1 LPAETSFL
9 VELGVIAG
17 SALVF
22 SLLAWRLRLPVA
34 LGQLIAGMIIGPFGF
49 RLVTDMTTIQILAE
63 IGIVLLLF
71 IVGLE
76 LDPFRLRG
84 LGTKVFVFSVT
95 EISVSF
101 FAGLAAGLILGW
113 SIRESFVLGGVLGVS
128 STALVAKMLHE
139 RRGLSETW
147 ASIMMGALVVEDI
160 IAVVILSA
168 LPQVAAG
175 GSPELSEVGLWI
187 IKGMF
192 LILLTVLVGVYL
204 APRIIDRISQL
215 EVDIDEAGFLLALSL
230 GFAMAIL
237 SSTLGFSAGT
247 GAFLMGLVIVGKRA
261 RFVYEKIRP
270 IRDLF
275 LIVFFVSM
283 GMLVDPSLLLNM
295 RVMIPIVALAL
306 SGKYVGSYLGV
317 LLTGQRTVAS
327 DVATRMNP
335 RGEFSFVIAREASST
350 RAAQALIYP
359 IAGSVVL
366 ATTLVTSI
374 AQIPRKKT
382 QSASSAK
389 RNFRE

>member
-187 IKGMF
+187 VKGMF

-283 GMLVDPSLLLNM
+283 GMLVDPSLLLNV

-350 RAAQALIYP
+350 GAAQALIYP

>member
-1 LPAETSFL
+1 MPAETSFL

-187 IKGMF
+187 VKGMF

-283 GMLVDPSLLLNM
+283 GMLVDPSLLLNV

-350 RAAQALIYP
+350 GAAQALIYP

>member
-1 LPAETSFL
+1 
-9 VELGVIAG
+9 
-17 SALVF
+17 
-22 SLLAWRLRLPVA
+22 
-34 LGQLIAGMIIGPFGF
+34 MIIGPFGF

-187 IKGMF
+187 VKGMF

-283 GMLVDPSLLLNM
+283 GMLVDPSLLLNV

-350 RAAQALIYP
+350 GAAQALIYP